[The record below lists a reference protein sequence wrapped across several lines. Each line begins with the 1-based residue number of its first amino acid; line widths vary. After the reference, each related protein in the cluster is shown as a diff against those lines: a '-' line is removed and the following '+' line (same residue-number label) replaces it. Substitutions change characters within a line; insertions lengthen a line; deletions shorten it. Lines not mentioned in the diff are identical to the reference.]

1 MSADATH
8 AVRPLHPGVVAAA
21 DRMGDMPRTV
31 APLTKDIVG
40 LAGLF
45 ITSGTT
51 HLVKP
56 EAFAPLV
63 PSSLSRRRELI
74 YVSGL
79 AELACAAG
87 LLHPRT
93 RRHAGLASAVL
104 LLAVL
109 PGNVQMSANYGKRAR
124 RKGTST
130 ARAAFAGTL
139 ARLPLQLP
147 LIRTALKA
155 AGR

>member
-1 MSADATH
+1 
-8 AVRPLHPGVVAAA
+8 
-21 DRMGDMPRTV
+21 MPRS
-31 APLTKDIVG
+31 AAHLTKDIVG

-45 ITSGTT
+45 VTSGTT

-56 EAFAPLV
+56 DVFEPLV
-63 PSSLSRRRELI
+63 PTSLPRRRELI
-74 YVSGL
+74 YLSGV

-93 RRHAGLASAVL
+93 RRYAGLASAAL

-124 RKGTST
+124 RKGTLAT
-130 ARAAFAGTL
+130 TAAFAGTL

-155 AGR
+155 AGW

>member
-1 MSADATH
+1 
-8 AVRPLHPGVVAAA
+8 
-21 DRMGDMPRTV
+21 MGGMPRTV
-31 APLTKDIVG
+31 APLTKDIAA
-40 LAGLF
+40 LACLF

-56 EAFAPLV
+56 EVFEPLV
-63 PSSLSRRRELI
+63 PNSLPRRRELI
-74 YVSGL
+74 YASGV

-93 RRHAGLASAVL
+93 RRYAGFASAAL
-104 LLAVL
+104 LLAIL
-109 PGNVQMSANYGKRAR
+109 PGNVQMSANYGKRAQ
-124 RKGTST
+124 RKGTP
-130 ARAAFAGTL
+130 AAQAAFVGTV
-139 ARLPLQLP
+139 ARLPMQLP

>member
-1 MSADATH
+1 
-8 AVRPLHPGVVAAA
+8 
-21 DRMGDMPRTV
+21 MGGMPRTV
-31 APLTKDIVG
+31 APLTKDIAA

-56 EAFAPLV
+56 EVFEPLV
-63 PSSLSRRRELI
+63 PDSLPRRRELI
-74 YVSGL
+74 YVSGV

-93 RRHAGLASAVL
+93 RRYAGFASAAL
-104 LLAVL
+104 LLAIL
-109 PGNVQMSANYGKRAR
+109 PGNVQLSANYGKRAQ
-124 RKGTST
+124 RKGTP
-130 ARAAFAGTL
+130 AAQAAFVGTV
-139 ARLPLQLP
+139 ARLPMQLP

>member
-1 MSADATH
+1 MKTSATA
-8 AVRPLHPGVVAAA
+8 P
-21 DRMGDMPRTV
+21 

-40 LAGLF
+40 LATLF

-56 EAFAPLV
+56 EVFEPLV
-63 PSSLSRRRELI
+63 PNSLPRRRELI
-74 YVSGL
+74 YASGV

-87 LLHPRT
+87 LLHPAT
-93 RRHAGLASAVL
+93 RRYAGWASAAL
-104 LLAVL
+104 LLGIL
-109 PGNVQMSANYGKRAR
+109 PGNVQMSANYGKRAQ
-124 RKGTST
+124 RKGTPAAKT
-130 ARAAFAGTL
+130 AFAGTL

-155 AGR
+155 AGRVG

>member
-1 MSADATH
+1 MA
-8 AVRPLHPGVVAAA
+8 G
-21 DRMGDMPRTV
+21 MPRTV

-40 LAGLF
+40 LAALF

-51 HLVKP
+51 HLVRP
-56 EAFAPLV
+56 GVFEPLV
-63 PSSLSRRRELI
+63 PRSLPRRRELV
-74 YVSGL
+74 YASGI

-93 RRHAGLASAVL
+93 RRYAGLASAAL
-104 LLAVL
+104 LLAIL
-109 PGNVQMSANYGKRAR
+109 PGNVQMSANYGKRAQ
-124 RKGTST
+124 RKGTPG
-130 ARAAFAGTL
+130 ARAAFAGTV

-147 LIRTALKA
+147 LIRTALRA

>member
-1 MSADATH
+1 
-8 AVRPLHPGVVAAA
+8 
-21 DRMGDMPRTV
+21 MPTIP
-31 APLTKDIVG
+31 PLTKDIAG

-56 EAFAPLV
+56 DVFEPLV
-63 PSSLSRRRELI
+63 PNSLPRRRELI
-74 YVSGL
+74 YASGV
-79 AELACAAG
+79 AELLCAAG

-93 RRHAGLASAVL
+93 RRYAGWASAVL
-104 LLAVL
+104 LVAIL
-109 PGNVQMSANYGKRAR
+109 PGNVQMSASYGKRAAR
-124 RKGTST
+124 RGTP
-130 ARAAFAGTL
+130 AAQAAFAGTL

>member
-1 MSADATH
+1 MTRRST
-8 AVRPLHPGVVAAA
+8 
-21 DRMGDMPRTV
+21 

-45 ITSGTT
+45 LTSGTT

-56 EAFAPLV
+56 EVFDPLV
-63 PSSLSRRRELI
+63 PHALPRRREIILA
-74 YVSGL
+74 SGV

-93 RRHAGLASAVL
+93 RRYAGLASAAL
-104 LLAVL
+104 LVAIL
-109 PGNVQMSANYGKRAR
+109 PGNVQMSANYGKRAQ
-124 RKGTST
+124 RKGTPQ
-130 ARAAFAGTL
+130 AQAAFAGTL

>member
-1 MSADATH
+1 MPT
-8 AVRPLHPGVVAAA
+8 
-21 DRMGDMPRTV
+21 PRTV
-31 APLTKDIVG
+31 APLTKDLVG
-40 LAGLF
+40 LAALF

-56 EAFAPLV
+56 EVFEPLV
-63 PSSLSRRRELI
+63 PHALPRRRELV
-74 YVSGL
+74 YVSGA

-93 RRHAGLASAVL
+93 RRYAGLASAAL
-104 LLAVL
+104 LVAVL

-124 RKGTST
+124 RKGT
-130 ARAAFAGTL
+130 APAQAAFAATL

-147 LIRTALKA
+147 LIRSALRA

>member
-1 MSADATH
+1 MSST
-8 AVRPLHPGVVAAA
+8 P
-21 DRMGDMPRTV
+21 
-31 APLTKDIVG
+31 PLTKDIVG

-45 ITSGTT
+45 LTSGTT

-56 EAFAPLV
+56 EVFEPLV
-63 PSSLSRRRELI
+63 PSQLPRRRGII
-74 YVSGL
+74 YASGV
-79 AELACAAG
+79 AELVCAAG

-93 RRHAGLASAVL
+93 RRYAGWASAAL
-104 LLAVL
+104 LVGIL
-109 PGNVQMSANYGKRAR
+109 PGNVQMSANYGKRAAR
-124 RKGTST
+124 RGTTGSQ
-130 ARAAFAGTL
+130 AAFAGTL